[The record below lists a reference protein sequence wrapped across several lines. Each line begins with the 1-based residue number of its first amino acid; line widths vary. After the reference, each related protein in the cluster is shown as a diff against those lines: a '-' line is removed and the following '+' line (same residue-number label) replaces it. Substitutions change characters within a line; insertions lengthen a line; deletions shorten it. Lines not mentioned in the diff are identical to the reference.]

1 MKLQNPG
8 LNVRIANRIPLE
20 FLIRTVMKKLLM
32 IIMLLLTIACQPKKT
47 SKEETIAHL
56 PLYTKE
62 DTVLLDQARLFF
74 KALPSEAVSAE
85 NEATAAKVKLGK
97 ILFFDKRLSKS
108 GNSSC
113 NSCHNL
119 ASYGVDN
126 TATSQGDDGKFGER
140 NSPSV
145 FNAALHNMQFWDGR
159 AKTVEEQAGMPILN
173 PGEMAIPHKGFL
185 VDRLKNEK
193 QYNDLFKVAYPEQKN
208 PINYTNVQKA
218 IGAFERTLLTPS
230 RFDQFMNGKLDAI
243 DSTEKAGMKF
253 FLNNGCA
260 NCHNGV
266 GMGGETMVKFG
277 LYTDYRTLTKSR
289 VDDQGRM
296 SVTGKKSDKDVFKVP
311 GLRNVEKTY
320 PYFHDG
326 SIASLDSTIRIMA
339 QVQLN
344 KKFTNVEIKAIISFL
359 KTLTGEIREEAKKE
373 PEELATMARK

>member
-1 MKLQNPG
+1 M
-8 LNVRIANRIPLE
+8 
-20 FLIRTVMKKLLM
+20 VMKKFLLM
-32 IIMLLLTIACQPKKT
+32 GLLLMTAACQPKKT
-47 SKEETIAHL
+47 NKEEAIAH
-56 PLYTKE
+56 PTIYTRE
-62 DTVLLDQARLFF
+62 DTVLLEQARLFF
-74 KALPSEAVSAE
+74 KALPAEAVNPQ
-85 NEATAAKVKLGK
+85 NEGTAVKVKLGK
-97 ILFFDKRLSKS
+97 ILFFDKRLSKA

-119 ASYGVDN
+119 SSFGVDN
-126 TATSQGDDGKFGER
+126 EATSQGDNGKFGDR

-185 VDRLKNEK
+185 VDRLKKEPM
-193 QYNDLFKVAYPEQKN
+193 YRDLFKTAYPEDKE
-208 PINYTNVQKA
+208 PVTYANVQKA

-243 DSTEKAGMKF
+243 DSVEKTGMRI
-253 FLNNGCA
+253 FLNSGCA

-296 SVTGKKSDKDVFKVP
+296 KLTGKKSDEDVFKVP

-326 SIASLDSTIRIMA
+326 SIVSLDSTIKIMA
-339 QVQLN
+339 KVQLN
-344 KKFTNVEIKAIISFL
+344 KTFRDDELKAIARFL
-359 KTLTGEIREEAKKE
+359 RSLTGDIREEAKKE
-373 PEELATMARK
+373 PEELSALTKN

>member
-1 MKLQNPG
+1 
-8 LNVRIANRIPLE
+8 
-20 FLIRTVMKKLLM
+20 MKKLLM
-32 IIMLLLTIACQPKKT
+32 ICMLFTIACQPKKAT
-47 SKEETIAHL
+47 EEESQAHP

-62 DTVLLDQARLFF
+62 DTVLLDQAKLFF
-74 KALPSEAVSAE
+74 KALPAEAVNTE
-85 NEATAAKVKLGK
+85 NEATAVKVKLGK
-97 ILFFDKRLSKS
+97 ILFFDNRLSKS
-108 GNSSC
+108 GNNSC

-126 TATSQGDDGKFGER
+126 ESTSQGDNGKFGDR

-173 PGEMAIPHKGFL
+173 PGEMAIPHEGFL
-185 VDRLKNEK
+185 VDRLKKEK
-193 QYNDLFKVAYPEQKN
+193 MYRDMFKTVYPTDRE
-208 PINYTNVQKA
+208 PITYANVQKA

-243 DSTEKAGMKF
+243 DSVEKTGMKI

-311 GLRNVEKTY
+311 GLRNVDKTY

-326 SIASLDSTIRIMA
+326 SIASLDSTIKIMA
-339 QVQLN
+339 QIQLN
-344 KKFTNVEIKAIISFL
+344 KEFKDEEVKSIISFL
-359 KTLTGEIREEAKKE
+359 KTLTGDIREEAKKE
-373 PEELATMARK
+373 PEELSALAKK